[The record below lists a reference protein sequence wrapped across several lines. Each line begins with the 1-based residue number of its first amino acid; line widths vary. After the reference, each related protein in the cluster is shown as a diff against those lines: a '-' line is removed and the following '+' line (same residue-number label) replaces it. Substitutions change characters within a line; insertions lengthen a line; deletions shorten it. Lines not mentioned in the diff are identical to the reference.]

1 MQNMENQPAVTSA
14 EVEKSASPSVA
25 QLAGRFKEQA
35 AAISGKEVPPSR
47 PTRRKPPC
55 SLPLHIHKVEA
66 GQNNEQKP
74 SPNAG
79 PLPKVKVKSS
89 PLIEKLQANLAF
101 APAALLPGASP
112 KSPGLKVMPSPF
124 STPPS
129 TPSSPGIQS
138 RSSESDEAPVSF
150 DQPPEG
156 THLQTYNKVRTR
168 GSIKRR
174 PPSRRF
180 RKSLSD
186 YGDGEELGAT
196 VSSQENGAKEEN
208 GDEVFAPKGKTDEPE
223 TESKAMQKQIGSDEK
238 SPSRRR
244 SFRTESKDE
253 REKQA
258 GETAPCQSSTEEE
271 TVTHHKSST
280 GEEEGKSDKSN
291 AETLCQVAVEDKEE
305 KVCKSTVG
313 EKEDDSVCEPDKR
326 DKEKEEVEKK
336 EVESNDTQEKSDIQE
351 KDSEPGTLQLAA
363 NTDTASEKPSVT
375 PTQEL
380 GTE

>member
-1 MQNMENQPAVTSA
+1 FQNQSAVTSA

-35 AAISGKEVPPSR
+35 ASISGKEVPTSR

-89 PLIEKLQANLAF
+89 PMIEKLQANLAF
-101 APAALLPGASP
+101 APAALLPGTSP

-156 THLQTYNKVRTR
+156 THLQNYNKVRTR

-180 RKSLSD
+180 RKSGS
-186 YGDGEELGAT
+186 GEELGAM

-208 GDEVFAPKGKTDEPE
+208 GDEVFAPKGKTEEPG
-223 TESKAMQKQIGSDEK
+223 TESKAMEKQIGSDEK

-258 GETAPCQSSTEEE
+258 EETAPCKSSTEEE
-271 TVTHHKSST
+271 TVTHRKSST
-280 GEEEGKSDKSN
+280 GEEEGKSDKRN
-291 AETLCQVAVEDKEE
+291 TETLCQVAVEDKEE

-313 EKEDDSVCEPDKR
+313 EKEDDDVCESNKR
-326 DKEKEEVEKK
+326 DKETEEVEKK
-336 EVESNDTQEKSDIQE
+336 EVESTDTQEKSDIQE

-363 NTDTASEKPSVT
+363 DTDTASEKPSVT